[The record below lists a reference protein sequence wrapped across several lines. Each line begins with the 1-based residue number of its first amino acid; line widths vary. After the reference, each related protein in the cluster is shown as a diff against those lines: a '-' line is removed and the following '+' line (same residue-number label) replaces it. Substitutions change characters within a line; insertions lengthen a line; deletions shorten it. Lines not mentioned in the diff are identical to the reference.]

1 MKIVKVAIEKFKVL
15 KGIESNLEGRNVL
28 LLGDNGVGKS
38 SFIQFIKIAL
48 GYKDHLPDLEE
59 GKGYVVTNKD
69 GKEYTFYLNYKGGKP
84 QLKVKT
90 SDGVIDDRK
99 SVIASIVGEVDFDID
114 EFVQWSE
121 STDGRKKQVQTYKSF
136 LDQDVREELEQLER
150 QIQFS
155 YDERTERNRAAKSL
169 KGALEEHQMK
179 YKDLVDSEVDVTALT
194 LKISEGN
201 EHNNKV
207 SYVNKGVEDAK
218 SNKTMFLEQIEE
230 LKRKVAEE
238 EEKISKGEEWLS
250 KNKVIDL
257 SEISRQIN
265 ESSEHNKKYNLSLDY
280 KKKQSEFK
288 ELMEEIEN
296 LTIVIEGSRQAVSDA
311 IKDMNVVDGLSF
323 DFDGLI
329 YNGVPVTPTNLSTS
343 EIMELG
349 VKIKM
354 HANKELGILFI
365 ERAESLGTKRL
376 ESIYNMAK
384 ENGWQ
389 VIMEQV
395 DRGKEELEIMIEGE

>member
-1 MKIVKVAIEKFKVL
+1 
-15 KGIESNLEGRNVL
+15 
-28 LLGDNGVGKS
+28 
-38 SFIQFIKIAL
+38 
-48 GYKDHLPDLEE
+48 
-59 GKGYVVTNKD
+59 
-69 GKEYTFYLNYKGGKP
+69 
-84 QLKVKT
+84 
-90 SDGVIDDRK
+90 
-99 SVIASIVGEVDFDID
+99 
-114 EFVQWSE
+114 
-121 STDGRKKQVQTYKSF
+121 
-136 LDQDVREELEQLER
+136 
-150 QIQFS
+150 
-155 YDERTERNRAAKSL
+155 
-169 KGALEEHQMK
+169 
-179 YKDLVDSEVDVTALT
+179 
-194 LKISEGN
+194 
-201 EHNNKV
+201 
-207 SYVNKGVEDAK
+207 
-218 SNKTMFLEQIEE
+218 
-230 LKRKVAEE
+230 
-238 EEKISKGEEWLS
+238 
-250 KNKVIDL
+250 
-257 SEISRQIN
+257 
-265 ESSEHNKKYNLSLDY
+265 LDY